1 MIEYGLIGEKLG
13 HSFSKMIHEK
23 LADYTYD
30 LCPLAKDEL
39 DGFMQK
45 KEFKAINVTIPYKK
59 AVLPYLDEIDESAKK
74 IGAVNTVVNQNGKLK
89 GYNTDFTGFLYSV
102 KSHGVDFQGKDILL
116 LGNGGAAQAVKAV
129 IHHLGAERTIIAD
142 MKASDENGEHV
153 IAFSD
158 IPDYY
163 DVDIIINATPC
174 GMYPNVDDCLL
185 DLRNFTACQ
194 AVFDVIYNPL
204 KTRLLKQAE
213 EMGMTAVNGLE
224 MLVAQAKY
232 AVEHFLSTTIDDSRI
247 GEIQRELTE
256 DLSNIVLIG
265 MPSCGKT
272 FVGTELQ
279 NYVDKTLVDIDALIV
294 ERSGMEIREIFEQFG
309 EPYFRKLESEVIAD
323 VAKKNRQII
332 ATGGGAIKNP
342 ENILRLKQ
350 NGVVVFIDRELNKLL
365 STHDRPL
372 SSSKEAVAELYKQRY
387 PLYLSYGDVRVENNY
402 DEDTSSQEDIDQ
414 LMGDILEGYREI
426 IGNQWT

>member
-1 MIEYGLIGEKLG
+1 MEYGLIGEKLG
-13 HSFSKMIHEK
+13 HSFSKIIHEK

-39 DGFMQK
+39 HDFMTK
-45 KEFKAINVTIPYKK
+45 KEFKAINVTIPYKRD
-59 AVLPYLDEIDESAKK
+59 VIPYLDEIDESAKR
-74 IGAVNTVVNQNGKLK
+74 IGAVNTVVNVDGKLK

-102 KSHGVDFQGKDILL
+102 QSHHVDFEGKEILL

-129 IHHLGAERTIIAD
+129 ARHLKAEKIYIAD
-142 MKASDENGEHV
+142 LVPGSEEDHV
-153 IAFSD
+153 ISYD
-158 IPDYY
+158 EIPDHY

-174 GMYPNVDDCLL
+174 GMYPKVDDALI
-185 DLRNFTACQ
+185 DLTNFTACQ

-213 EMGMTAVNGLE
+213 EMGMIAVNGLE

-232 AVEHFLSTTIDDSRI
+232 AVEHFLSKEIDDARI
-247 GEIQRELTE
+247 GEILRALTE
-256 DLSNIVLIG
+256 DLCNIVLIG

-272 FVGTELQ
+272 LTGTALQ
-279 NYVDKTLVDIDALIV
+279 KYVDKTFVDTDALIV
-294 ERSGMEIREIFEQFG
+294 ERAGMEIREIFEQFG
-309 EPYFRKLESEVIAD
+309 EDYFRKLESEVIAD
-323 VAKKNRQII
+323 VAKGNRQII
-332 ATGGGAIKNP
+332 ATGGGVIKNP
-342 ENILRLKQ
+342 LNMLRLKQ
-350 NGVVVFIDRELNKLL
+350 NGVVVFIDRELSKLL

-387 PLYLSYGDVRVENNY
+387 PLYLSYGDLRIENNY
-402 DEDTSSQEDIDQ
+402 EEDELLQEDMDQ

-426 IGNQWT
+426 IGNQWA